1 MNQILSVEM
10 PKSKS
15 KKPYRNSSSK
25 KASIKSVVIFFCIIL
40 LIFGIAMI
48 GLGLYS
54 KMQNKNNS
62 VVAEEDKPKINIS
75 QSGSILELEI
85 TSKNEI
91 SKVQY
96 NWNGET
102 NQDLQVNGTT
112 NVSASIDIPS
122 GTNTLNI
129 LATDVNGVS
138 NQYSNQYTNSSAIEP
153 SVDPLQ
159 PSVDPIDPST
169 NDELNANLKFDDTE
183 NKLTIAYEGEQV
195 INHIV
200 YYYDIETEN
209 TVQVNDTKFEQ
220 EIDIKEGEHNL
231 TLKVVYEDGTQKQ
244 ITKKVYFPYIERELT
259 LDGNLSFK
267 ATDTSKITKI
277 AINFNGQESEIQVDN
292 ENYENIFQSITG
304 ENRLIITIYNTAG
317 VYTKRAIKWVK

>member
-40 LIFGIAMI
+40 LIFGIAMV
-48 GLGLYS
+48 GLGIYS
-54 KMQNKNNS
+54 KLKDGKNSEVPEENK
-62 VVAEEDKPKINIS
+62 PIINIS
-75 QSGSILELEI
+75 QGTTTLELDI
-85 TSKNEI
+85 TGKNEI
-91 SKVQY
+91 SKIQY

-102 NQDLQVNGTT
+102 NQELPVNGTT
-112 NVSASIDIPS
+112 NVRTSIDIPT

-129 LATDVNGVS
+129 LVTDVEGIT
-138 NQYSNQYTNSSAIEP
+138 NQYSNQYTNSSTTEP
-153 SVDPLQ
+153 N
-159 PSVDPIDPST
+159 VDPIAPVP
-169 NDELNANLKFDDTE
+169 NDELDANLKFDDTE
-183 NKLTIAYEGEQV
+183 NKLKIAYEGEQV
-195 INHIV
+195 INHII